1 MLAPEMKKGE
11 PMTVCGVCSEK
22 VGMLQSALQCSD
34 CGTYMHFDCAVERRD
49 GYYCPNCSTQITSK

>member
-1 MLAPEMKKGE
+1 
-11 PMTVCGVCSEK
+11 MTVCGVCSEK